1 MKFIGKFFL
10 TLLLLVLLVLITLFL
25 LLQTRWGADWTS
37 RWISDRTDYH
47 LSVAKVDYQL
57 SSPSHLILNNVTF
70 GHDGQPAVLVAER
83 VDLGFALRQF
93 SEPLHFDGVELN
105 DGTMNVSDSSV
116 AWPMQANR
124 LQLNN
129 MAIASPHSV
138 LPVSAERVNGG
149 VMPWQP
155 KVGNVL
161 GDTTSFQLSAG
172 SMALNG
178 VTGNNVLLQGRIDNK
193 RLVFSNIGADL
204 SRGSMTGN
212 AERDEQGNWRIAN
225 LRLNDIRLQ
234 SSQSLTAFLAPLL
247 ALPSV
252 HFERVDITNARVQGP
267 DWAVTDLGLSLKNLT
282 LRDGDWESNGGSLS
296 MNASSFINGQLQ
308 FDDPIA
314 NLEFSPQ
321 GIRISQ
327 FSSRWAKGLIRTQGE
342 WDRSQKRLALDEL
355 VIAGL
360 EYTLP
365 DNWRDRWMQ
374 QLPDWLSSVTVDR
387 FSASR
392 NLIIDINP
400 AFPFQMTS
408 LDGNGSDLMLARN
421 HQWGV
426 WSGKL
431 NLNAAEATF
440 NRSDVRHPS
449 LALTADDKQINVTEM
464 SAFAGEGMVEGT
476 ATVSQQPA
484 RALSL
489 TLNARSVATDMLHN
503 WGWPAVPLEGKGNMQ
518 LKLNASLAA
527 GTPLRQSA
535 SGTLSVTAN
544 EQNVQQ
550 TMVHGEVD

>member
-10 TLLLLVLLVLITLFL
+10 TLLLLVLLVLVTLFL
-25 LLQTRWGADWTS
+25 LLQTHWGADWTS
-37 RWISDRTDYH
+37 RWISDRTEYH
-47 LSVAKVDYQL
+47 LSVAQVDYQL
-57 SSPSHLILNNVTF
+57 SSPSHLILNDVTF
-70 GHDGQPAVLVAER
+70 GHDGQPAVLVAKR
-83 VDLGFALRQF
+83 IDLGFTLRQF
-93 SEPLHFDGVELN
+93 SDPLHFDSVELN

-124 LQLNN
+124 LQLND
-129 MAIASPHSV
+129 MAITSPHSV
-138 LPVSAERVNGG
+138 LPVSAEQVNGG

-172 SMALNG
+172 SMTING
-178 VTGNNVLLQGRIDNK
+178 VAGNNVLLQGRIDNK

-204 SRGSMTGN
+204 ARGSMTGN
-212 AERDEQGNWRIAN
+212 AERDQQGNWRIAN

-234 SSQSLTAFLAPLL
+234 SSQSLTALLAPML

-252 HFERVDITNARVQGP
+252 HLERVDITNARMQGP
-267 DWAVTDLGLSLKNLT
+267 DWAVTDLDLSLKNLT
-282 LRDGDWESNGGSLS
+282 LRNGDWESDGGSLS

-308 FDDPIA
+308 LDDPIA
-314 NLEFSPQ
+314 NLDFSPQ
-321 GIRISQ
+321 GIKISQ

-342 WDRSQKRLALDEL
+342 WVRSQQRLALDEL

-374 QLPDWLSSVTVDR
+374 PLPGWLDSVTVNR

-400 AFPFQMTS
+400 AFPFQMTALDSNGTS
-408 LDGNGSDLMLARN
+408 LLLAHN
-421 HQWGV
+421 HQWGI

-464 SAFAGEGMVEGT
+464 SAFAGEGMVEGL
-476 ATVSQQPA
+476 ATVSQHPA
-484 RALSL
+484 RTLSL
-489 TLNARSVATDMLHN
+489 TLNGRSVATDLLHN
-503 WGWPAVPLEGKGNMQ
+503 WGWPAVPLQGKGNMQ

-527 GTPLRQSA
+527 GAPLRQSA

-544 EQNVQQ
+544 EQNVHQ
-550 TMVHGEVD
+550 TMVQGEVR